1 MERLNHN
8 LAAKP
13 ASERLGYL
21 AFVLT
26 ACVFAVFFVMP
37 IVWSF
42 ANSFKPAAAALAD
55 PAALFS
61 KAFSLENYRRLE
73 HVGAGWYV
81 YAGNSV
87 LIAAGTV
94 LLTVLVSVPAGYGF
108 SKFRFPGQSLLFVL
122 IMATMMIPFQSILT
136 PLFLILKVFRLQNNL
151 FGLVLIYV
159 TFQLPFSVF
168 MMRNAFDA
176 VPKAL
181 IEAARIDG
189 ASQATILRRI
199 MLPIAL
205 PGVATVAM
213 FAFLNSWNE
222 FLAALIFP
230 VRSEQVHAADHAGEC
245 FVGHLWHHRL
255 GRASGRYSRDHGP
268 LHPAFP
274 SLATILRAR
283 PDGRCREVTA
293 LVPLRSPHDQ
303 LTSFSTGTR
312 CGTAAIQARRPF
324 QCRIRWRFLAKL
336 DGDGSQRHHPD
347 TAQAAGRGGLPRG
360 ARF

>member
-8 LAAKP
+8 LAGKP

-42 ANSFKPAAAALAD
+42 ANSFKPVAAALAD

-94 LLTVLVSVPAGYGF
+94 ILTVLVAVPAGYGF

-136 PLFLILKVFRLQNNL
+136 PLFLILKFLHLQNSL
-151 FGLVLIYV
+151 LGLVLIYV

-222 FLAALIFP
+222 FLAALIFLSDQNKFTLP
-230 VRSEQVHAADHAGEC
+230 IMLVNVSSGIYGIIDWGALQAGIAVTMVPCILLFLLLQRYYVRGLTAGA
-245 FVGHLWHHRL
+245 V
-255 GRASGRYSRDHGP
+255 
-268 LHPAFP
+268 
-274 SLATILRAR
+274 
-283 PDGRCREVTA
+283 
-293 LVPLRSPHDQ
+293 
-303 LTSFSTGTR
+303 
-312 CGTAAIQARRPF
+312 
-324 QCRIRWRFLAKL
+324 K
-336 DGDGSQRHHPD
+336 
-347 TAQAAGRGGLPRG
+347 
-360 ARF
+360 

>member
-1 MERLNHN
+1 MERLNHS
-8 LAAKP
+8 LVAKP

-26 ACVFAVFFVMP
+26 ACVFAIFFVMP

-94 LLTVLVSVPAGYGF
+94 ILTVLVSVPAGYGF

-136 PLFLILKVFRLQNNL
+136 PLFLILKFFHLQNSL
-151 FGLVLIYV
+151 LGLVLIYV

-222 FLAALIFP
+222 FLAALIFLSDQNKFTLP
-230 VRSEQVHAADHAGEC
+230 IMLVNVSSGIYGIIDWGALQAGIAVTMVPCILLFLLLQRYYVRGLTAGA
-245 FVGHLWHHRL
+245 V
-255 GRASGRYSRDHGP
+255 
-268 LHPAFP
+268 
-274 SLATILRAR
+274 
-283 PDGRCREVTA
+283 
-293 LVPLRSPHDQ
+293 
-303 LTSFSTGTR
+303 
-312 CGTAAIQARRPF
+312 
-324 QCRIRWRFLAKL
+324 K
-336 DGDGSQRHHPD
+336 
-347 TAQAAGRGGLPRG
+347 
-360 ARF
+360 

>member
-42 ANSFKPAAAALAD
+42 ANSFKPSAAALAD
-55 PAALFS
+55 PEALFS

-81 YAGNSV
+81 YASNSV

-94 LLTVLVSVPAGYGF
+94 ILTVLVSVPAGYGF

-136 PLFLILKVFRLQNNL
+136 PLFLILKAFHLQNSL
-151 FGLVLIYV
+151 LGLVLIYV

-222 FLAALIFP
+222 FLAALIFLSDQNKFTLP
-230 VRSEQVHAADHAGEC
+230 IMLVNVSSGIYGIIDWGALQAGISVTMVPCILLFLLLQRYYVRGLTAGA
-245 FVGHLWHHRL
+245 V
-255 GRASGRYSRDHGP
+255 
-268 LHPAFP
+268 
-274 SLATILRAR
+274 
-283 PDGRCREVTA
+283 
-293 LVPLRSPHDQ
+293 
-303 LTSFSTGTR
+303 
-312 CGTAAIQARRPF
+312 
-324 QCRIRWRFLAKL
+324 K
-336 DGDGSQRHHPD
+336 
-347 TAQAAGRGGLPRG
+347 
-360 ARF
+360 

>member
-1 MERLNHN
+1 MDRTKTNANSVPFSEHAQK
-8 LAAKP
+8 AA
-13 ASERLGYL
+13 LL
-21 AFVLT
+21 LVCILL
-26 ACVFAVFFVMP
+26 AVFFLMP
-37 IVWSF
+37 LIWSL
-42 ANSFKPAAAALAD
+42 ANSFKPAAETLAN
-55 PAALFS
+55 PVALFS

-81 YAGNSV
+81 YVTNSV
-87 LIAAGTV
+87 LVAFGTV
-94 LLTVLVSVPAGYGF
+94 VLTILVSVPAGYGF
-108 SKFRFPGQSLLFVL
+108 SKFRFPGQSLLFVI

-136 PLFLILKVFRLQNNL
+136 PLFLILKVLGLQNNL

-222 FLAALIFP
+222 FLAALIFLSDQNRFTLP
-230 VRSEQVHAADHAGEC
+230 IMLVNVSSGLYGIIDWGALQAGITVTMVPC
-245 FVGHLWHHRL
+245 VLLFLFL
-255 GRASGRYSRDHGP
+255 QRYY
-268 LHPAFP
+268 
-274 SLATILRAR
+274 
-283 PDGRCREVTA
+283 V
-293 LVPLRSPHDQ
+293 
-303 LTSFSTGTR
+303 
-312 CGTAAIQARRPF
+312 
-324 QCRIRWRFLAKL
+324 
-336 DGDGSQRHHPD
+336 
-347 TAQAAGRGGLPRG
+347 GGLTAG
-360 ARF
+360 AVK

>member
-1 MERLNHN
+1 MDRL
-8 LAAKP
+8 LRKP
-13 ASERLGYL
+13 ARKPIGEQLALLGFL
-21 AFVLT
+21 LVAL
-26 ACVFAVFFVMP
+26 VFAVFFIMP

-42 ANSFKPAAAALAD
+42 ANSFKPAAEALAN

-87 LIAAGTV
+87 MIAVGTV
-94 LLTVLVSVPAGYGF
+94 LLTVLISVPAGYGF
-108 SKFRFPGQSLLFVL
+108 SKFRFPGQSLLFIL

-136 PLFLILKVFRLQNNL
+136 PLFLILKVLRLQNSL
-151 FGLVLIYV
+151 VGLVLIYV
-159 TFQLPFSVF
+159 TFQLPFSIF

-222 FLAALIFP
+222 FLAALIFLSDQNKFTLP
-230 VRSEQVHAADHAGEC
+230 IMLVNV
-245 FVGHLWHHRL
+245 
-255 GRASGRYSRDHGP
+255 ASGIYGIIDWGALQAGIAVTMVPCILLFLLLQRYYVRG
-268 LHPAFP
+268 L
-274 SLATILRAR
+274 
-283 PDGRCREVTA
+283 TA
-293 LVPLRSPHDQ
+293 
-303 LTSFSTGTR
+303 
-312 CGTAAIQARRPF
+312 
-324 QCRIRWRFLAKL
+324 
-336 DGDGSQRHHPD
+336 
-347 TAQAAGRGGLPRG
+347 G
-360 ARF
+360 AVK

>member
-1 MERLNHN
+1 MDRLNYTPQPKPAAERLSY
-8 LAAKP
+8 AAFILL
-13 ASERLGYL
+13 S
-21 AFVLT
+21 V
-26 ACVFAVFFVMP
+26 VFALFFVMP

-42 ANSFKPAAAALAD
+42 ANSFKPAAEALAN

-81 YAGNSV
+81 YASNSV

-94 LLTVLVSVPAGYGF
+94 LLTVVVSVPAGYGF
-108 SKFRFPGQSLLFVL
+108 SKFRFPGQGVLFVL

-136 PLFLILKVFRLQNNL
+136 PLFLILKAVRLQNSL

-222 FLAALIFP
+222 FLAALIFLSDQNKFTLP
-230 VRSEQVHAADHAGEC
+230 IMLVNVSSGIYGIIDWGALQAGIAVTMVPCIVLFLLLQRYYVRGLTAGA
-245 FVGHLWHHRL
+245 V
-255 GRASGRYSRDHGP
+255 
-268 LHPAFP
+268 
-274 SLATILRAR
+274 
-283 PDGRCREVTA
+283 
-293 LVPLRSPHDQ
+293 
-303 LTSFSTGTR
+303 
-312 CGTAAIQARRPF
+312 
-324 QCRIRWRFLAKL
+324 K
-336 DGDGSQRHHPD
+336 
-347 TAQAAGRGGLPRG
+347 
-360 ARF
+360 